1 MPRNHL
7 LAVEEAESIQVLE
20 DYISNVPQLVDY
32 CVTQNI
38 EILMKSLLDQVSVPW
53 SDIPRTIILYYYIF

>member
-38 EILMKSLLDQVSVPW
+38 EILMKSLLEQVSVPW
-53 SDIPRTIILYYYIF
+53 SGIPRTR

>member
-20 DYISNVPQLVDY
+20 DYISNVPQLVDN

-53 SDIPRTIILYYYIF
+53 PGIPSTR